1 MERLTSEAS
10 RTLPLL
16 TWQDSRNATSS
27 PGSAAG
33 PSPCASPDGATG
45 GTSGPLPC
53 LASLSARQAKA
64 MGLLT
69 SGTSG
74 LRTST
79 SLRTESRRLSL
90 RLGNRLHQK
99 TASLGSTL
107 YRLTWRERATP
118 SGRLI
123 PALRAS
129 VRRTSASACIGWP
142 TPCQQDGPKGGPG
155 QGADRLP
162 GAVALSGWPTPA
174 AHEPGGTPEQ
184 HLARKQACKDRG
196 IQMGASAVT
205 HLSLAAQF
213 AGWPTPQAH
222 IIEAKPRP
230 PIIGNRKPSDP
241 QIGLADVA
249 VHLAGWPTPH
259 GNSTTGQGA
268 EGRDGGLNIQ
278 TAAHLAG
285 WPTQRAADGEK
296 NVRTEVGSLKE
307 TARKG
312 CPQDLA
318 QAAAIC
324 APARLTAFGEL
335 LTGCSAGMDSGG
347 QLNPAHS
354 RWLMAYPA
362 AFDACSP
369 YSCDWLKWQGWM
381 QSLSPEQRQTALCAC
396 TATETPSTSNRRQ
409 SS

>member
-33 PSPCASPDGATG
+33 PSLCASPDGATG
-45 GTSGPLPC
+45 GTSGQLPC
-53 LASLSARQAKA
+53 LASLSARQAKE

-249 VHLAGWPTPH
+249 VHLAGWPTPTSKEAAGGEYKDPEKALARVLGPH
-259 GNSTTGQGA
+259 ANDLRDFTKLTQG
-268 EGRDGGLNIQ
+268 
-278 TAAHLAG
+278 
-285 WPTQRAADGEK
+285 
-296 NVRTEVGSLKE
+296 
-307 TARKG
+307 
-312 CPQDLA
+312 
-318 QAAAIC
+318 
-324 APARLTAFGEL
+324 APARLTASGDL